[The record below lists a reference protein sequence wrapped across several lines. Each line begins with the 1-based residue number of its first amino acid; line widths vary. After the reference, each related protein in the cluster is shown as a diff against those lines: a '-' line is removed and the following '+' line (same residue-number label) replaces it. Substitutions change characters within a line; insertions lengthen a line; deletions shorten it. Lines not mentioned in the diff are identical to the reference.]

1 MTGNRLV
8 IIRETRGLEGGSF
21 FDPADAD
28 AIFHVLFNPSEYT
41 LDSRNQYSD
50 VPVRGLNTPLLQYSR
65 GSLRSLAMSIV
76 LDTYASGP
84 DEERQT
90 DVRARYIRKLER
102 LQEID
107 GELHRPPMCKVV
119 WGTLDFTG
127 FLVTMDKRFT
137 LFLNDGTPVR
147 AHVSLRFEEAVSAAE
162 QLEQIRF
169 ASPDKVK
176 EYTVVEGDTIWEI
189 AARAYGDAG
198 LWRPIAEANDIED
211 PRRLPIGLTLLVP
224 ALGTRRRT
232 GASSRIS
239 ARAWSV

>member
-21 FDPADAD
+21 FDPSDAD
-28 AIFHVLFNPSEYT
+28 AIFHVLYNPSEYS
-41 LDSRNQYSD
+41 LDSRNQFSD
-50 VPVRGLNTPLLQYSR
+50 IPVRGMNSPLLQYCR
-65 GSLRSLAMSIV
+65 GSLRSLELSLF

-84 DEERQT
+84 EEQRQT
-90 DVRARYIRKLER
+90 DVRSVYLRKLER

-127 FLVTMDKRFT
+127 FLVSMAKRFT

-147 AHVSLRFEEAVSAAE
+147 AHVSLRFEEAVSATE

-169 ASPDKVK
+169 ASPDKLK

-189 AARAYGDAG
+189 AARAYGDPG
-198 LWRPIAEANDIED
+198 LWRPIADANDIDD
-211 PRRLPIGLTLLVP
+211 PRSVPAGLTLLIP
-224 ALGTRRRT
+224 ALEKR
-232 GASSRIS
+232 SRPA
-239 ARAWSV
+239 ARSRDGMGSRSV

>member
-1 MTGNRLV
+1 MTENKLI

-21 FDPADAD
+21 FDPAEAD
-28 AIFHVLFNPSEYT
+28 AVFHVLFNPSEYT
-41 LDSRNQYSD
+41 LDSRNQFSD
-50 VPVRGLNTPLLQYSR
+50 VPVRGLNSPLLQYSR
-65 GSLRSLAMSIV
+65 GSLRCLALSIV

-84 DEERQT
+84 EEERQA
-90 DVRARYIRKLER
+90 DVRAMYIRKLER

-107 GELHRPPMCKVV
+107 GELHRPPMCKIV

-127 FLVTMDKRFT
+127 FLVSMHKRFT

-189 AARAYGDAG
+189 AARAYGDPG

-211 PRRLPIGLTLLVP
+211 PRRLPTGLTLVVP
-224 ALGTRRRT
+224 ALGTRRQSRA
-232 GASSRIS
+232 GARN
-239 ARAWSV
+239 AMEPWSV